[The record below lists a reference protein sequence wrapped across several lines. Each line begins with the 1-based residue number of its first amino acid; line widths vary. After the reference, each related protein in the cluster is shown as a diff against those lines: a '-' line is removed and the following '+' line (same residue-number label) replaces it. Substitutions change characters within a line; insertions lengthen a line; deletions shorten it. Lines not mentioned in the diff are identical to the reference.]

1 MKKIITTT
9 TKPTKPN
16 PTRTQKNK
24 KNKEP
29 PNLTFPGHGG
39 YRPSFPLEKKKKV
52 LGTRTRGK
60 EKPTNQQTDQ
70 LSHVYL
76 FGLCYIFC
84 ITRVTTYIL
93 NLS

>member
-16 PTRTQKNK
+16 PTHTQKNK

-39 YRPSFPLEKKKKV
+39 YRPSFPLEKKKK
-52 LGTRTRGK
+52 
-60 EKPTNQQTDQ
+60 
-70 LSHVYL
+70 Y
-76 FGLCYIFC
+76 
-84 ITRVTTYIL
+84 
-93 NLS
+93 